1 MQDECQ
7 LTDFFCSGCSP
18 DILCEFLAPFHPGRT
33 SKLLNTETGRV
44 IRAPRIGE
52 KFNGFQGFQYTQF
65 TDSQVFMDDPT
76 CDILFNG
83 DSSIVW
89 HSCFAFTSFKTRLMC
104 RFARDT
110 GVVSRACASALTR
123 FNWHVTVV
131 SNALRVVDVVS
142 GNFAPALAV
151 PAFFGLVPPA
161 VA

>member
-1 MQDECQ
+1 
-7 LTDFFCSGCSP
+7 
-18 DILCEFLAPFHPGRT
+18 
-33 SKLLNTETGRV
+33 
-44 IRAPRIGE
+44 
-52 KFNGFQGFQYTQF
+52 
-65 TDSQVFMDDPT
+65 
-76 CDILFNG
+76 
-83 DSSIVW
+83 
-89 HSCFAFTSFKTRLMC
+89 MC

-131 SNALRVVDVVS
+131 SNALRAVDVVS